1 MVDNDHEEVKGDWI
15 LPIIQKDMIYK
26 KFIFQLKIKYVCEM
40 MEEDLE
46 INDCEYDVGEVN
58 LINEENILKHNKD
71 RKYRYIHVGSVQ
83 IQITPLQYYG
93 KDIDLYTLL
102 CDIRHTKFNNQIIT
116 MIKTNLYNESVGFNC
131 RPGYYVSLKDE
142 FAKNFL
148 SRNMKTVGMD
158 MKKGG
163 YLLRIF

>member
-1 MVDNDHEEVKGDWI
+1 
-15 LPIIQKDMIYK
+15 MIYK
-26 KFIFQLKIKYVCEM
+26 SIFQLKSKYICEM
-40 MEEDLE
+40 MEGDLE
-46 INDCEYDVGEVN
+46 IKDCEFDVGEIN
-58 LINEENILKHNKD
+58 LIKWENVHKHNNNI
-71 RKYRYIHVGSVQ
+71 KYRYIHVRSVK

-116 MIKTNLYNESVGFNC
+116 GIKTNLSNKTAGFNC

-148 SRNMKTVGMD
+148 SLKIKTVGM
-158 MKKGG
+158 KVKG
-163 YLLRIF
+163 YYEKLSTN